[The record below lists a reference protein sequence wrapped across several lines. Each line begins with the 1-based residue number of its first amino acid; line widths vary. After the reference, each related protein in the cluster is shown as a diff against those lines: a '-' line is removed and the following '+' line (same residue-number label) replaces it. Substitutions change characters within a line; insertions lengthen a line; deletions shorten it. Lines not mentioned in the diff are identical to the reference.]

1 MLWGDYSDP
10 GDDTGKSGGFMNSQV
25 ILLVE
30 DEVLIRMLLAELLRD
45 KGYQVIEAA
54 NGDEGVAILL
64 SAQIVDLII
73 TDVRM
78 PGQIDGV
85 ALATHS
91 KQANPSRP
99 VVVMSTHLPARD
111 ASIADEFISKP
122 YVPSMLLRAID
133 KLIGQPWQIPPRN
146 QSAS

>member
-1 MLWGDYSDP
+1 MD
-10 GDDTGKSGGFMNSQV
+10 SQV
-25 ILLVE
+25 ILVVE
-30 DEVLIRMLLAELLRD
+30 DEVLIRMLMAEVLRD
-45 KGYQVIEAA
+45 KGYQVIEAVC
-54 NGDEGVAILL
+54 GDEGMAILL
-64 SAQIVDLII
+64 SGQRVDLVI

-91 KQANPSRP
+91 KKADPLRP
-99 VVVMSTHLPARD
+99 VVVMSTHLPATD
-111 ASIADEFISKP
+111 AVIADEFIAKP

-133 KLIGQPWQIPPRN
+133 KLIGQPWQTPPRN